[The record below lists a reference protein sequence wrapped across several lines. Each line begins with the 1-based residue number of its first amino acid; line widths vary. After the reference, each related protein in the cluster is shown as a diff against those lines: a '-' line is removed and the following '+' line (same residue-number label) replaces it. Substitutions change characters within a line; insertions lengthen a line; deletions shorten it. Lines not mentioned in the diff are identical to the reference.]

1 MASEER
7 IPVEVKDGNS
17 PSAIDNALIVCT
29 LGQVRE
35 DLPDLGYLDP
45 GADCKDLKRGTK
57 YIFFSF

>member
-1 MASEER
+1 MA
-7 IPVEVKDGNS
+7 ILPQ
-17 PSAIDNALIVCT
+17 PLIMNALIVCT

-57 YIFFSF
+57 YISSHFETC